1 MTAASRLIQTLGA
14 IFHRYPIPPQPR
26 DYQYRIAMIKRR
38 PLLLLAASKG
48 VLLSTPPAF
57 AQNPRP
63 RSIAVISAGRLP
75 PLETYT
81 AEMRN
86 LGYIEGKSIKTDFY
100 FYGAGEER
108 LETAAKELVK
118 TNPDVVLA
126 VTNIMALAVRK
137 YSKSVPMV
145 VAASH
150 DGVRAGLFA
159 SLAKPGGNTTGGESL
174 APELEAKRLELARE
188 LYPRAVEVSV
198 IHDPEDAGSASHM
211 RVIQELSPRIGLSVR
226 SVPFSDITQL
236 DSQLK
241 ENRSKNS
248 GAAIVV
254 SSPRTFNARVE
265 ISALAI
271 KHRIGLICEFSQFPD
286 SGALLSIG
294 PEFSVFFARAA
305 HLTDRILRGANPG
318 DLPVEQISSYPMIL
332 NRRTASLLGISVPQ
346 SILVRVDRFIDK

>member
-1 MTAASRLIQTLGA
+1 
-14 IFHRYPIPPQPR
+14 
-26 DYQYRIAMIKRR
+26 
-38 PLLLLAASKG
+38 
-48 VLLSTPPAF
+48 
-57 AQNPRP
+57 
-63 RSIAVISAGRLP
+63 
-75 PLETYT
+75 
-81 AEMRN
+81 
-86 LGYIEGKSIKTDFY
+86 
-100 FYGAGEER
+100 
-108 LETAAKELVK
+108 
-118 TNPDVVLA
+118 
-126 VTNIMALAVRK
+126 
-137 YSKSVPMV
+137 
-145 VAASH
+145 
-150 DGVRAGLFA
+150 
-159 SLAKPGGNTTGGESL
+159 
-174 APELEAKRLELARE
+174 
-188 LYPRAVEVSV
+188 
-198 IHDPEDAGSASHM
+198 M